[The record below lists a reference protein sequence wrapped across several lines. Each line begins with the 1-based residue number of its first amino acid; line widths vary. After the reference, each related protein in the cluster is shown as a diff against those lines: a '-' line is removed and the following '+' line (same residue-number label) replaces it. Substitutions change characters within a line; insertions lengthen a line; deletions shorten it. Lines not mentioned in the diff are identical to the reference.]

1 MQDSNRKI
9 VAAIIILF
17 TLLQFI
23 ILFVFGYTPYPD
35 SNGYILLAKE
45 CVRAG
50 EPYPVSSQV
59 NNLPFIWNVGAI
71 NFVALSLRLF
81 NSIMPLLCLY
91 SLLKGLSAWLVYEI
105 AKILFK
111 DTGRVAWIALLL
123 YILYPAN
130 YGESTSLLSELPFLF
145 FILLGIF
152 SILKQ
157 HGLAGGAWMAIANW
171 IRPMGIVFL
180 ASAIFFLILRKK
192 RYDVLK
198 TIGGYLIIVVVFSAF
213 TYHRTGYCIYQA
225 KTGWMAL
232 LQYSV
237 DHSPEDDADY
247 THAEGYNAVQKD
259 SVWRERTIEWI
270 GKHTGEYI
278 KQMPAKLVK
287 TYVSDNVNFCTFL
300 PDKNKTK
307 YMYEKISMPVL
318 FHHFPHYSVVQWL
331 TVCNL
336 IYYYLLLVLFLAGC
350 IVAVRNKKGA
360 EIALPLS
367 IIIIG
372 TVLLLLV
379 GHGEARFHIPFM
391 PFVIMVAALFINTN
405 ITNNKYIANNKY
417 E

>member
-1 MQDSNRKI
+1 MQDRNRKI
-9 VAAIIILF
+9 VAAIIISFL
-17 TLLQFI
+17 LLQFI
-23 ILFVFGYTPYPD
+23 ILLVFGYTPYPD
-35 SNGYILLAKE
+35 SNGYLLLAKE
-45 CVRAG
+45 SVKAG
-50 EPYPVSSQV
+50 EPYPVSSQLD
-59 NNLPFIWNVGAI
+59 NLSFIWNIGAI
-71 NFVALSLRLF
+71 NLVALSLRLF
-81 NSIMPLLCLY
+81 NSIIPLLCLY

-105 AKILFK
+105 ARILFK
-111 DTGRVAWIALLL
+111 KTERVAWIALLL
-123 YILYPAN
+123 YVLYPAN

-145 FILLGIF
+145 LILLGIY
-152 SILKQ
+152 SMLKQ
-157 HGLAGGAWMAIANW
+157 HGLAGGAFMALANW

-180 ASAIFFLILRKK
+180 ASAVFFLILRKK
-192 RYDVLK
+192 RNDVLK

-237 DHSPEDDADY
+237 DHSSEDDAAY
-247 THAEGYNAVQKD
+247 TRTEGFNAVQKD

-270 GKHTGEYI
+270 EKHPSEYI

-307 YMYEKISMPVL
+307 YMYGEISMPVL
-318 FHHFPHYSVVQWL
+318 FHQFPHYSAVQCL
-331 TVCNL
+331 TVYNL

-350 IVAVRNKKGA
+350 IIAVRHKK
-360 EIALPLS
+360 IADIVLPSS
-367 IIIIG
+367 IIVIG

-391 PFVIMVAALFINTN
+391 PFVIMVAAQFINKN
-405 ITNNKYIANNKY
+405 ILKYKI
-417 E
+417 